1 MKTAHLLA
9 FAVSFGAPLSAYA
22 GCACGA
28 WERLPVSLNV
38 CLADETGACD
48 TPLTAAAE
56 AEVAHWRAFV
66 DLWGAAPNARDAARP
81 GDALNSVTLRSVA
94 EIQRLY
100 GAQVAPW
107 VLGVTFA
114 PNVQGLAD
122 GNAECPLPGGVVCP
136 VYGDAPGA
144 APGRDVDV
152 VLVADRDFT
161 LDPLRAW
168 ASHLAGNGAP
178 EWDARQVLAHEL
190 GHALGLR
197 HESRVAALMNPFH
210 LEFPGVVAFGD
221 DARAASDHYPAVATG
236 ASDLA
241 VVGFAADAGGLWG
254 VYVETDPHDPLRPG
268 VDRIRISDFT
278 VTHRGPRPAPGVVT
292 EIRVG
297 GVVAGTLVCDLPANG
312 DCPLLDAAEF
322 VVPAGAGGTVPL
334 SVRVVPNG
342 PEPIATDNELVLG
355 YVNIDGPPSPPD
367 AGAPPT
373 PDARV
378 APAPPDA
385 AAEPPTPDAGP
396 VADTDAQKQD
406 GVGPDAGPPA
416 VAAGDGAVE
425 AETDAV
431 PGGGAVPV
439 GSAES
444 KSGGGCAQGPAA
456 TPRAPASPGLTALT
470 ALAALAALALRS
482 ARRRARTSD
491 TARESPRRLPC

>member
-1 MKTAHLLA
+1 MRSSHLVGLAVTLLA
-9 FAVSFGAPLSAYA
+9 PAAARA

-28 WERLPVSLNV
+28 WEWLPVSLNV
-38 CLADETGACD
+38 CLADETGDCD

-56 AEVAHWRAFV
+56 AEVSHWRAFV

-114 PNVQGLAD
+114 PNVVGLAD

-144 APGRDVDV
+144 APGNDVDV
-152 VLVADRDFT
+152 VLVADREFT

-178 EWDARQVLAHEL
+178 EWDVRQVLAHEL

-197 HESRVAALMNPFH
+197 HESRVPSLMNPYH

-221 DARAASDHYPAVATG
+221 DARAAREHYPAVATG
-236 ASDLA
+236 TSDLA
-241 VVGFAADAGGLWG
+241 VVGFASDAGSLWG

-268 VDRIRISDFT
+268 VDRIRVSDFT

-297 GVVAGTLVCDLPANG
+297 GVVAGTLVCDLPADG

-334 SVRVVPNG
+334 SIRVLPNG
-342 PEPIATDNELVLG
+342 PEPIASDNELVLG
-355 YVNIDGPPSPPD
+355 YVNVEGPPSPPD
-367 AGAPPT
+367 AGPLL

-378 APAPPDA
+378 PPPDA
-385 AAEPPTPDAGP
+385 GAEPTTPDALAI
-396 VADTDAQKQD
+396 ADTDAQKQD
-406 GVGPDAGPPA
+406 GVGQDARGPAETADAGADPGNLDLD
-416 VAAGDGAVE
+416 AA
-425 AETDAV
+425 

-439 GSAES
+439 THGAS
-444 KSGGGCAQGPAA
+444 KSGGGCTQSPAA
-456 TPRAPASPGLTALT
+456 APRSPALLVLAV
-470 ALAALAALALRS
+470 AALRLG
-482 ARRRARTSD
+482 RRRSRTSD
-491 TARESPRRLPC
+491 AARESRRRLPC

>member
-1 MKTAHLLA
+1 MKPAHLLA
-9 FAVSFGAPLSAYA
+9 VAVSLGAPAAAHA
-22 GCACGA
+22 GCACGG

-38 CLADETGACD
+38 CLADETGDCD

-56 AEVAHWRAFV
+56 AEVSHWRAFV

-81 GDALNSVTLRSVA
+81 GDAQNSVTLRSVA

-114 PNVQGLAD
+114 PNVEGLAD

-136 VYGDAPGA
+136 VYGDAPGN
-144 APGRDVDV
+144 DVDV
-152 VLVADRDFT
+152 VLVADRTFT

-221 DARAASDHYPAVATG
+221 DARAARAHYPAVATG

-297 GVVAGTLVCDLPANG
+297 GVVAGTLVCDLPADG
-312 DCPLLDAAEF
+312 DCPLLEAAEF
-322 VVPAGAGGTVPL
+322 VVPAGAGGTVAL
-334 SVRVVPNG
+334 SIRVVPNG
-342 PEPIATDNELVLG
+342 PEPIASDNELVLG
-355 YVNIDGPPSPPD
+355 YVNVEGPPTPPD
-367 AGAPPT
+367 AGLEPPAPDARVAPTPPDASDEPPT
-373 PDARV
+373 PDAR
-378 APAPPDA
+378 
-385 AAEPPTPDAGP
+385 P
-396 VADTDAQKQD
+396 VVDTDAQKQD
-406 GVGPDAGPPA
+406 GVAQDARTPASAVDAGGDEPGTGPDAATGGQPA
-416 VAAGDGAVE
+416 DGA
-425 AETDAV
+425 
-431 PGGGAVPV
+431 
-439 GSAES
+439 S
-444 KSGGGCAQGPAA
+444 KSGGGCTQGPAA
-456 TPRAPASPGLTALT
+456 APRLPALLL
-470 ALAALAALALRS
+470 LAGLALRRW
-482 ARRRARTSD
+482 RRRPRTSD
-491 TARESPRRLPC
+491 APRESPRRLPC